1 MSNNI
6 SYVDLAY
13 QILVDKYNA
22 DSKNSG
28 GKSVPMK
35 FLDLLKEVG
44 DRLGFTTEDEFLN
57 LASKFYTA
65 LTLDGRFV
73 SKENNT
79 WVLRE
84 HEKYEDVHIDMNK
97 IYTEDEDE
105 DEDSEKELGESEE
118 EGSEENVEGDE
129 DEEEKDIEA
138 ENGDEIHVASGDL
151 DDDENN

>member
-1 MSNNI
+1 MTNNV
-6 SYVDLAY
+6 SYGDLAY
-13 QILVDKYNA
+13 QILGDKYNS
-22 DSKNSG
+22 DSKNNG

-44 DRLGFTTEDEFLN
+44 DRLGFTTEEEFLN

-73 SKENNT
+73 SKENNI

-105 DEDSEKELGESEE
+105 DEDSEKELGDSEDEIE
-118 EGSEENVEGDE
+118 EAINRDSDE
-129 DEEEKDIEA
+129 DKDIEA
-138 ENGDEIHVASGDL
+138 ENEDDIPVNSGDM